1 MNAPPTLYA
10 ARCGRR
16 RSFLSP
22 GDRDA
27 YERGFDLYPAAV
39 IGTSGMPAVTG
50 WTDALH
56 AEMQRDEDR
65 ENARDEAAELKG
77 DW

>member
-22 GDRDA
+22 GDATA
-27 YERGFDLYPAAV
+27 YTRGWDRYPAACTGPA
-39 IGTSGMPAVTG
+39 GTPESTG
-50 WTDALH
+50 WTDAM
-56 AEMQRDEDR
+56 AEKDQRDEDR
-65 ENARDEAAELKG
+65 DNARDEAAELEG
-77 DW
+77 EW

>member
-22 GDRDA
+22 GDAAA
-27 YERGFDLYPAAV
+27 YTRGWDRYPAACTGPA
-39 IGTSGMPAVTG
+39 GTPESTG

-65 ENARDEAAELKG
+65 ADAYADELEDEL
-77 DW
+77 

>member
-1 MNAPPTLYA
+1 MNAPPVLYA

-22 GDRDA
+22 GDVDA
-27 YERGFDLYPAAV
+27 YTRGWDAFPADCH
-39 IGTSGMPAVTG
+39 GRPHTPESTG

-56 AEMQRDEDR
+56 AEMQRDEARD
-65 ENARDEAAELKG
+65 NARDEAAELEG